1 MNTLCRLLDSFTC
14 LYPQNKYTR
23 SLFHK
28 MLKLLENL
36 LRLFYI
42 NDYDV
47 TEVWFLTLSGLSMF
61 VDSNLD

>member
-1 MNTLCRLLDSFTC
+1 
-14 LYPQNKYTR
+14 
-23 SLFHK
+23 